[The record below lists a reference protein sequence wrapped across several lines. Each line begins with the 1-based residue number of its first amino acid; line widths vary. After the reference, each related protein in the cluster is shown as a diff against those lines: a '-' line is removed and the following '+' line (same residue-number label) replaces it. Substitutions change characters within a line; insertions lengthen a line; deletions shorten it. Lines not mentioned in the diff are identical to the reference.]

1 MAELD
6 NFAEFRILRF
16 TDAYFTRLYSV
27 MVVFQNSQMD
37 CIALKKYCEKC
48 RIDYDRTRT
57 ELLSFDCHDKE
68 RWRYVV
74 KVNRYARRLAR
85 QLGFKIL
92 TTRTEVE
99 EP

>member
-16 TDAYFTRLYSV
+16 TDADFTRLYSV

-37 CIALKKYCEKC
+37 CIALKTYCEKC

-74 KVNRYARRLAR
+74 KVNRYARSLAR

>member
-6 NFAEFRILRF
+6 NFAEFRILHF
-16 TDAYFTRLYSV
+16 TDLDFTRLYNV
-27 MVVFQNSQMD
+27 MLAFADLTIDNIV
-37 CIALKKYCEKC
+37 LKKYCEKC

-74 KVNRYARRLAR
+74 KVNRYARSLAR

>member
-6 NFAEFRILRF
+6 NFAEFRILHF
-16 TDAYFTRLYSV
+16 TDADFTRLYSV
-27 MVVFQNSQMD
+27 MVVFQNSQTD
-37 CIALKKYCEKC
+37 NIALKRRCEVC

-57 ELLSFDCHDKE
+57 ELLSCDCHDKE

-74 KVNRYARRLAR
+74 KVNRYARSLAR

>member
-1 MAELD
+1 MSEQV
-6 NFAEFRILRF
+6 NFSEYAILNF
-16 TDAYFTRLYSV
+16 TDADFTRLYSV
-27 MVVFQNSQMD
+27 MVGFQNSPTD
-37 CIALKKYCEKC
+37 NIALKKYCEKC
-48 RIDYDRTRT
+48 RVDYEQTRT
-57 ELLSFDCHDKE
+57 ELLSCDCHDNE